1 MLAPVTAFL
10 VPTACLR
17 VWASPSENF
26 CYALPPADTYIG
38 LWVSVTPPPRVMVP
52 PALRQFVPL
61 LSLLAL
67 ATVGAAQDSNGE
79 TIVQIVYNYSPSQVA
94 AAVAGA
100 LYLLCSA
107 CLFARTFSNRA
118 WWGLCLPIGS
128 LTIAIGFFIRI
139 ALPKNPNSLIIFI
152 LQQLL
157 ILLSPAAFLAFN
169 YILYGRFVANCVS
182 PSYSWV
188 PPRKVATWFVTSD
201 LTTFLIQMA
210 GGGIQTS
217 KNASTDTL
225 GVDVML
231 AGLALQAV
239 SFGLFILLF
248 LHVCWRIRADGI
260 SPSREAWGPI
270 VPTLLF
276 SSAMFMVR
284 CVYRTVE
291 LAQGSGGYLMTHELW
306 FYLLDTLPLFVGIS
320 VYVLFWPSKYIVAK
334 TDLPI
339 SKI

>member
-1 MLAPVTAFL
+1 MVL
-10 VPTACLR
+10 PTLR
-17 VWASPSENF
+17 W
-26 CYALPPADTYIG
+26 
-38 LWVSVTPPPRVMVP
+38 
-52 PALRQFVPL
+52 FVPL
-61 LSLLAL
+61 FSLLAL
-67 ATVGAAQDSNGE
+67 FGTVGAAQNSNGE
-79 TIVQIVYNYSPSQVA
+79 TIVQVVYNYNPSQVL
-94 AAVAGA
+94 AAVAGS

-107 CLFARTFSNRA
+107 CLFARTFSHRA

-128 LTIAIGFFIRI
+128 IAMAIGFFIRI

-152 LQQLL
+152 LQSLL

-169 YILYGRFVANCVS
+169 YVLYGRFVSNCVS

-188 PPRKVATWFVTSD
+188 PPRKVAKWFVSSD

-217 KNASTDTL
+217 KSISTDKL
-225 GVDVML
+225 GANIML

-248 LHVCWRIRADGI
+248 LHVCWRIRADRI
-260 SPSREAWGPI
+260 SPLREPWGPI
-270 VPTLLF
+270 VPAMLF

-306 FYLLDTLPLFVGIS
+306 FYILDTLPLFIGIS
-320 VYVLFWPSKYIVAK
+320 VYVPFWPSKYLVTR
-334 TDLPI
+334 TDLPT